1 MREEYSTTIELREK
15 ILILDRIKILKEHF
29 IEKYKKDRCKKI
41 DCIAQEVREN
51 VDNGGKAWKL
61 KRRLGK
67 KGQTPYSII
76 NTKGIKLKNRSDV
89 QEDYTKYYKTLI
101 KAREPDN
108 ESEMKG

>member
-15 ILILDRIKILKEHF
+15 ILILERIKILKEHF
-29 IEKYKKDRCKKI
+29 IEKYKKDRCKNI
-41 DCIAQEVREN
+41 NCIAQEVREN

-76 NTKGIKLKNRSDV
+76 NTKGIKLKNRSDI